1 MRGSAIIGEALK
13 IERRRWRNVTD
24 AHIRTPEVMR
34 LAVTAVMAV
43 AMLLHSG
50 AGHAIEPLK
59 VFRGALLIE
68 GPIQRGDFEKLR
80 SFLADRVV
88 FEKIRR
94 GVFLASPGGEVME
107 SIKIGY
113 LLRALNL
120 RTLLPGLP
128 NDQTNLIRAGDLKRS
143 ANYLCGS
150 ACFFLYV
157 AGVDRNPPR
166 LGRLAIHRPVVKSR
180 FNLPTSQ
187 EAKAVATR
195 GIEDAIGFYLRQMD
209 VPDRLE
215 QFMFSIP
222 NDKIHWVTE
231 SEFSEFVRWTSP
243 VFTQELRRDCAALL
257 PDVHAPK
264 LLACREDAAAN
275 LAARSWETVFKRR

>member
-1 MRGSAIIGEALK
+1 
-13 IERRRWRNVTD
+13 
-24 AHIRTPEVMR
+24 
-34 LAVTAVMAV
+34 MATIAMV
-43 AMLLHSG
+43 AMLLPSG

-59 VFRGALLIE
+59 VFRGALLVE
-68 GPIQRGDFEKLR
+68 GAIQRGDFDKLR
-80 SFLADRVV
+80 SYLADRVV

-128 NDQTNLIRAGDLKRS
+128 TDQTNLIRAGDLRRPG
-143 ANYLCGS
+143 NYLCGS
-150 ACFFLYV
+150 ACLFLYV
-157 AGVDRNPPR
+157 AGIDRNPPR
-166 LGRLAIHRPVVKSR
+166 AGRLGIHRPVVKVR
-180 FNLPTSQ
+180 YNLPTSQ

-195 GIEDAIGFYLRQMD
+195 GIEDAIGFYLRQMN
-209 VPDRLE
+209 VPDRLA

-222 NDKIHWVTE
+222 NDKIHWLTE

-243 VFTQELRRDCAALL
+243 EFTQELRRDCAALL
-257 PDVHAPK
+257 QDVQSPRFV
-264 LLACREDAAAN
+264 ACHEEAAEH
-275 LAARSWETVFKRR
+275 LAARSWETVFKHR